1 MWHNGKEGYEDMI
14 IKTMMKRKT
23 KRHCEDDLRWGCAV
37 EGRTGLRHSRVRLV
51 HVESGEL
58 GWGDL

>member
-1 MWHNGKEGYEDMI
+1 MI